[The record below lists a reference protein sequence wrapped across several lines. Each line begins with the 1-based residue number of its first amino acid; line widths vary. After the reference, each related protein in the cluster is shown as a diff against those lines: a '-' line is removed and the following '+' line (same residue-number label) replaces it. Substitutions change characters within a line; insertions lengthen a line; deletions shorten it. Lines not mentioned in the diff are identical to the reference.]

1 MTQIVNKLVLKN
13 LLKENGEILS
23 GIFNTFLLRIAKIVY
38 LDFKFY
44 FKLCVI
50 FFLLF
55 FIVFNDNQVSAY
67 TISL

>member
-50 FFLLF
+50 FYYYFL
-55 FIVFNDNQVSAY
+55 
-67 TISL
+67 